1 MTLFDA
7 RRLLRCSHSGPVVLF
22 FFSLNTLQGIAQINL
37 TDYDSSEMQLRWYS
51 VQVFTG
57 PEPPRREEERPGDC
71 AARDL
76 TLAACGKTVGGP
88 ALRQALPGD
97 IVS

>member
-1 MTLFDA
+1 M
-7 RRLLRCSHSGPVVLF
+7 LF
-22 FFSLNTLQGIAQINL
+22 FPLNTLQGIAQINL

-71 AARDL
+71 AAQDL
-76 TLAACGKTVGGP
+76 TLAACRKTVGGP

-97 IVS
+97 IVSKKQLCKHGLPWWLRQ